1 MSLVGIDPSLTHCGW
16 VVFDENK
23 TGREAVQEIGVFQTE
38 KSDGILIQRLL
49 MQKERLRL
57 LLSSRNIKFVAMEA
71 PLMKDWSTE
80 LLFALHQN
88 FHEVFLDLGIYLVY
102 LQPST
107 IKKYAYPNMD
117 PDDITKPLMTHLAKK
132 ELNRMGK
139 RFSEHAADAYFA
151 GKIGLKYYQWLF
163 MKKFTDE
170 QLSERER
177 HMFCGKHLFTRGNK
191 KGLTEYTG
199 IIYRENEQFFD
210 FSKFTRKSE
219 TIAKE
224 TTDGGK
230 DFLHFRIL

>member
-1 MSLVGIDPSLTHCGW
+1 MPLVGIDPSLTHCGW
-16 VVFDENK
+16 VVFDENQ
-23 TGREAVQEIGVFQTE
+23 TGRTAVLEIGIFKTDP
-38 KSDGILIQRLL
+38 SDGILIQRLL

-57 LLSSRNIKFVAMEA
+57 LLSSRGIKFVAMEA
-71 PLMKDWSTE
+71 PLLKDWSTE

-88 FHEVFLDLGIYLVY
+88 FHEVFLDQGIYLVY

-107 IKKYAYPNMD
+107 IKKYAYPDLD
-117 PDDITKPLMTHLAKK
+117 PDDITKGHMTHAAKK

-163 MKKFTDE
+163 MKKYTDE

-177 HMFCGKHLFTRGNK
+177 HMFCGKHQFTRGNK

-210 FSKFTRKSE
+210 FSKYPRKSE

-224 TTDGGK
+224 ITDGGK
-230 DFLHFRIL
+230 EFNSFRIL